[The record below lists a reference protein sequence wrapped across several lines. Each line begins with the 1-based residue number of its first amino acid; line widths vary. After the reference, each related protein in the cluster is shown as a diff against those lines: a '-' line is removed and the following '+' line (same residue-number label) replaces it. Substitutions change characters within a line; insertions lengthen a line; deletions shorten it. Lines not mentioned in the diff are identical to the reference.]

1 MYDLPTS
8 VEISGVEYDIREK
21 GDFRIILSA
30 FAVLN
35 DTELTKDERLMCAL
49 LVFYDV
55 DGMDDI
61 IGMPDVEEA
70 TNKMFN
76 FMNLGQPE
84 KSGPQYKLIDWEGDT
99 NIIISAINNVA
110 GKEVRAESYV
120 HWWTFMG
127 YFMAIGE
134 STFAT
139 VVSIRSKILKD
150 KKLEKWERQFRA
162 DNPQYFEW
170 NHKTAEDIEA
180 EQWLDSVWNKE

>member
-8 VEISGVEYDIREK
+8 VEISGVEYELRNQ
-21 GDFRIILSA
+21 GDFRTILSA

-35 DTELTKDERLMCAL
+35 DEELTKDERVLCAL
-49 LVFYDV
+49 LIFYDV
-55 DGMDDI
+55 DNMDDI
-61 IGMPDVEEA
+61 LAIPDMEDAVK
-70 TNKMFN
+70 KMFD

-84 KSGPQYKLIDWEGDT
+84 KHGPNYKVIDWEDDAP
-99 NIIISAINNVA
+99 IIISAINNVA
-110 GKEVRAESYV
+110 GKEVRAESFV

-150 KKLEKWERQFRA
+150 KKLEKWERQFRNE
-162 DNPQYFEW
+162 NPQYFEW
-170 NHKTAEDIEA
+170 NHKTADDLEA
-180 EQWLDSVWNKE
+180 EAWLKEVWNKE